1 MCVYILLYC
10 KYEGFHD
17 HTPHTHIHIHILP
30 YAYTVDMINI
40 YIYKF
45 YCGNFKYVIKYLHI
59 SRGYWLI
66 CNICGTLNRVIYVIY
81 YISVWERTEHRDR
94 QTERKNWW
102 ANNETPGTGVQG
114 RLIHTDLLCT
124 LIWVISSSFPQ
135 QKHNKKTSL
144 IQIYKSPTQ
153 RTETHFS
160 RRTMNLCVHII
171 TVIIKTLPYNIFAW
185 FLKSNATPQCLIW
198 AFLQRSV
205 RSWKL
210 SYTCKVI
217 HCILMTDEQ
226 VASPRQIKL
235 PACIFSSQNK
245 TKDL

>member
-17 HTPHTHIHIHILP
+17 THTHTHIHIHILP

-94 QTERKNWW
+94 QTERKNWR

-171 TVIIKTLPYNIFAW
+171 TVIIKTLPYKHICMVFEI
-185 FLKSNATPQCLIW
+185 QCNSTV
-198 AFLQRSV
+198 F
-205 RSWKL
+205 
-210 SYTCKVI
+210 
-217 HCILMTDEQ
+217 
-226 VASPRQIKL
+226 
-235 PACIFSSQNK
+235 
-245 TKDL
+245 